1 MTEQFFFLSTKIEG
15 SRNVSYI
22 SEKYRISELEIF
34 HLIRLLYTER
44 RNRTL
49 GTKIL
54 EIYRDATEHKKQEVD
69 NKLKKIGIDDGEK
82 IENISRN
89 SNFK

>member
-1 MTEQFFFLSTKIEG
+1 MTDQFFFLSTRTEKKRDIC
-15 SRNVSYI
+15 YT

-49 GTKIL
+49 GNKIL
-54 EIYRDATEHKKQEVD
+54 EIYRDATEHRKQEVD
-69 NKLKKIGIDDGEK
+69 EKLKKIGIDDDK
-82 IENISRN
+82 KTENISRN
-89 SNFK
+89 SDFK